1 MLGASGHEITAAV
14 STSQAL
20 PILAAATLTQ
30 DVCIIENVPNI
41 LDIQIMMKGI
51 ECLGAKVT
59 YQNGRVT
66 IDGSGNHMKYT
77 VPTST
82 AEIAEL
88 FNIPLGLYV
97 FGKKSRIRLRNLRFL

>member
-1 MLGASGHEITAAV
+1 MEQLLIEGGVRLKGQVEVSGAKNA
-14 STSQAL
+14 AL

-30 DVCIIENVPNI
+30 DVCVIENVPNI

-66 IDGSGNHMKYT
+66 IDGSGIKQ
-77 VPTST
+77 
-82 AEIAEL
+82 
-88 FNIPLGLYV
+88 PLVESEYMQQ
-97 FGKKSRIRLRNLRFL
+97 IRGSY